1 MSFNVKIA
9 SITLLILSVT
19 FISCRQ
25 NTREVTSVQ
34 AVPDS
39 VPVVSGSSA
48 PGDSMFDS
56 ALTADSSNLKPEAS
70 QQEAPKFT
78 IREGKHSLS
87 LQWISWEE
95 LGEADVKHLGDNK
108 YSVSGEQRNPQND
121 DYLKIDGTLEAVSKT
136 ELIFNGTVET
146 KSESVNNGE
155 PCLKKGEQ
163 RFLSTQNRKYW
174 RMQDMEN
181 CEGGMV
187 LDYVDIYF

>member
-1 MSFNVKIA
+1 MRFNAKLA
-9 SITLLILSVT
+9 SITLLLLVNIG
-19 FISCRQ
+19 CKQ
-25 NTREVTSVQ
+25 NVKETVRVQ
-34 AVPDS
+34 PGSDS
-39 VPVVSGSSA
+39 VPIV
-48 PGDSMFDS
+48 PDNTPPKDSMIDS
-56 ALTADSSNLKPEAS
+56 GLIADSSNLRTKAS
-70 QQEAPKFT
+70 QQETPKFT

-95 LGEADVKHLGDNK
+95 FGVAEVEHIGDNK
-108 YSVSGEQRNPQND
+108 YRISGEQRHPQND
-121 DYLKIDGTLEAVSKT
+121 DYLKIDGTLEVVSKT

-155 PCLKKGEQ
+155 PCLKEGEQ
-163 RFLSTQNRKYW
+163 RFLSTKNRKYW